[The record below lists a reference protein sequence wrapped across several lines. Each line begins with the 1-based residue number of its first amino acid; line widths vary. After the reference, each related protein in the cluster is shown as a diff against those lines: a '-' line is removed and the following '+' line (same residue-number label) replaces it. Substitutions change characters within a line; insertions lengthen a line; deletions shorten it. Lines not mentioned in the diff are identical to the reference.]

1 MGVNTIAVRLTVTK
15 KSDGM
20 IDLLKII
27 GSFSVDKVDGV
38 ETIVPLVK
46 TMELGD
52 WVEKKMP
59 YYSGTGF
66 YTTKFHLSAEQLRKK
81 LMLQCELGK
90 DVLLIEV
97 NGNPVKNCLWKPYTA
112 DISAFVREGENEI
125 RLGVVNTL
133 MNLLESSHTPSG
145 LMDARIVPMD
155 RYMLEV

>member
-1 MGVNTIAVRLTVTK
+1 
-15 KSDGM
+15 M

-27 GSFSVDKVDGV
+27 GSFSVDNVDGR
-38 ETIVPLVK
+38 ETIVPLV
-46 TMELGD
+46 TSMTLGD

-66 YTTKFHLSAEQLRKK
+66 YTKKFSLTAEQASKK

-90 DVLLIEV
+90 DVLLVEV

-112 DISAFVREGENEI
+112 DISDFVHEGENEI

-145 LMDARIVPMD
+145 LTQAQIVPMD
-155 RYMLEV
+155 RYTVRL